1 MRLIDPLPQAVSVE
15 AYKRAVHILPDDVD
29 DDALFNGYLTA
40 AQITVE
46 KATRRLMLP
55 RDVCFSTRASGW
67 RRWWLPVC
75 PVSEVKAIRWQGDD
89 GTWQDLDQTALR
101 LEMAQDEPQIVVP
114 SDFWAGVTDGAPLE
128 VDVAAGLTGIDHRHP
143 LAQAVILLVKDWYE
157 AGIAVEKKE
166 FLDVS
171 FGCRALMKQ
180 WRYARPTEFSVC

>member
-75 PVSEVKAIRWQGDD
+75 PVSEVKAIPVSY
-89 GTWQDLDQTALR
+89 THLDVYKRQCQQPR
-101 LEMAQDEPQIVVP
+101 RVR
-114 SDFWAGVTDGAPLE
+114 SGHGGRCCGAG
-128 VDVAAGLTGIDHRHP
+128 AAGRR
-143 LAQAVILLVKDWYE
+143 QAG
-157 AGIAVEKKE
+157 AGDFGAAGGLCRLCADFAGE
-166 FLDVS
+166 FDCHCPGPVSYTHLDVYK
-171 FGCRALMKQ
+171 RQ
-180 WRYARPTEFSVC
+180 